1 MIGIIFLPNSCNKLR
16 IEAGHNMMPTLIIK
30 RVLSLSELIIAV
42 VLLPTITDV
51 ERIYWAVS
59 FHGWGFVDFPRCEQI
74 WIINFMR
81 YINKSTSVLRFIFE
95 RVPLRNVKLK
105 NEFINIFDLTADK
118 VRDVLQLI
126 LLCEKLFL
134 LSLGNVFFIL
144 FMDFFV
150 QTYVIPHFLNFV
162 KFSFHSLQ
170 LLNREDL
177 L

>member
-1 MIGIIFLPNSCNKLR
+1 
-16 IEAGHNMMPTLIIK
+16 
-30 RVLSLSELIIAV
+30 
-42 VLLPTITDV
+42 
-51 ERIYWAVS
+51 
-59 FHGWGFVDFPRCEQI
+59 
-74 WIINFMR
+74 MR
-81 YINKSTSVLRFIFE
+81 YINKSTSVLRLIFE

-105 NEFINIFDLTADK
+105 NEFINIFDLAADE

-134 LSLGNVFFIL
+134 LSLGNVLFIL

-150 QTYVIPHFLNFV
+150 QAYIIPHFLNFV

-170 LLNREDL
+170 LLNRVDL